1 MRIGFPSWDDI
12 KYLCKTK
19 LTCYLHTGART
30 AHLMERLSSLPCPS
44 QASHSARQNARNGQ
58 MLPRLVFGLCQGQ
71 VVGEEEGE
79 GRPCL
84 VSKEE
89 EEAQTEQPRK
99 IFYVQAWLIC
109 NSAWSPPPSL
119 ISSYTRKGCWAIGS
133 GHCFRSGAR
142 LTFLCSILGLPA
154 CRHLVGITMSGK
166 RGCSLCSALR
176 MLC

>member
-1 MRIGFPSWDDI
+1 
-12 KYLCKTK
+12 
-19 LTCYLHTGART
+19 
-30 AHLMERLSSLPCPS
+30 MERLSSLPCSS
-44 QASHSARQNARNGQ
+44 QASQPALQNARNGQ

-109 NSAWSPPPSL
+109 NSA
-119 ISSYTRKGCWAIGS
+119 
-133 GHCFRSGAR
+133 
-142 LTFLCSILGLPA
+142 
-154 CRHLVGITMSGK
+154 
-166 RGCSLCSALR
+166 
-176 MLC
+176 